1 MQEHQPNLRS
11 AADRAFRESL
21 EQLENIL
28 PPEPQTAESDF
39 PLEGDF
45 PSRSQPD
52 SNLWEEAAA
61 DLDAFWEDTD
71 LPQAGM
77 LDEEDESTS

>member
-39 PLEGDF
+39 HSEGDF
-45 PSRSQPD
+45 PAKSQPD
-52 SNLWEEAAA
+52 SKLWEEAAA
-61 DLDAFWEDTD
+61 DLDAFFQDNP
-71 LPQAGM
+71 LPLAEM
-77 LDEEDESTS
+77 SDEEGE

>member
-11 AADRAFRESL
+11 AADRAFREAL

-28 PPEPQTAESDF
+28 PPDPQTAESDF

-52 SNLWEEAAA
+52 SKLWEEAAA
-61 DLDAFWEDTD
+61 DLDAFLQDKH

-77 LDEEDESTS
+77 LDEEGEETS